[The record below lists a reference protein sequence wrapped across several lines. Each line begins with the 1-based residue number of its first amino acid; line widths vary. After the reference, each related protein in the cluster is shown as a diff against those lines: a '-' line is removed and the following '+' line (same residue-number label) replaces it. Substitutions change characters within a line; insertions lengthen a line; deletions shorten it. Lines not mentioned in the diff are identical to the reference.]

1 MKPKGCF
8 IHPERFALRL
18 ACPWC
23 NDGTGQWEGMDESF
37 GFYSDILKQAVH
49 PPLGFSTDTA
59 SVPKAPVVFT
69 MFGGRY
75 AMSAYIHDYL
85 TRYRRF
91 KREKCDTV
99 FLEAMRCENL
109 MELGA
114 MAAAGSDLEAVEERA
129 RELEGR
135 ATAMY
140 AGVALY
146 TATGLWKGPWDEPG
160 YDPVA

>member
-1 MKPKGCF
+1 MGHF

-37 GFYSDILKQAVH
+37 GFYSDILKQAAH
-49 PPLGFSTDTA
+49 PPLGFSTDQA
-59 SVPKAPVVFT
+59 SVPKAPLIFA

-75 AMSAYIHDYL
+75 AMPAYIHDYL

-91 KREKCDTV
+91 KREKCDLV
-99 FLEAMRCENL
+99 FLEAMQCQND
-109 MELGA
+109 MELDA
-114 MAAAGSDLEAVEERA
+114 MWKAREDWDVIHEREKALEARA
-129 RELEGR
+129 Q
-135 ATAMY
+135 AMY
-140 AGVALY
+140 SAVALF
-146 TATGLWKGPWDEPG
+146 TATGLWKKPWDEPG